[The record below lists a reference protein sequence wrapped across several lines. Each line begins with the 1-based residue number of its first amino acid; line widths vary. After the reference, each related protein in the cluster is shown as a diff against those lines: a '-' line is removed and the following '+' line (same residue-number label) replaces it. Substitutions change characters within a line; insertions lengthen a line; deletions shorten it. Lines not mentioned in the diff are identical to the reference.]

1 VGAVALGARAAEST
15 RATTGDRPPVRLA
28 LPVPGIEAWYCELAR
43 SAASIDAMRACLA
56 PAELARAARFGQ
68 PGLRDRY
75 IVGRATLRRLLGAR
89 LALAPEEIDIQRGYR
104 GRPHVPSAGG
114 LDFNVSHTG
123 DHALIGIVA
132 QGRIGVDIEHE
143 ARQLNVE
150 GVARKFMAPAERA
163 MLAAQEPDL
172 RRRTLLRLWTCK
184 EAMSKATGDALSA
197 PFRQIDVALDA
208 GARVAGGPP
217 PYAPGRW
224 TLHALRAPG
233 EHLATIALWQG
244 L

>member
-1 VGAVALGARAAEST
+1 MALGARAAE
-15 RATTGDRPPVRLA
+15 ATGATMAERVPARLA
-28 LPVPGIEAWYCELAR
+28 LPVPGVEAWFCELVR

-68 PGLRDRY
+68 PVLRDRY
-75 IVGRATLRRLLGAR
+75 IVGRATLRHLLGAR
-89 LALAPEEIDIQRGYR
+89 LALAPERVDIQRGHR
-104 GRPHVPSAGG
+104 GRPHVPGAGG
-114 LDFNVSHTG
+114 LDFNLSHTG

-132 QGRIGVDIEHE
+132 TGRIGVDIEHE

-150 GVARKFMAPAERA
+150 GVARKFMAPAEQA
-163 MLAAQEPDL
+163 MLAAQKPDL
-172 RRRTLLRLWTCK
+172 QRRTLLRLWTCK

-208 GARVAGGPP
+208 GGARVAGGPP

-224 TLHALRAPG
+224 ALHALHAPG
-233 EHLATIALWQG
+233 DHLATIALWQG
-244 L
+244 P

>member
-1 VGAVALGARAAEST
+1 M
-15 RATTGDRPPVRLA
+15 RLA
-28 LPVPGIEAWYCELAR
+28 LPAPGVEAWYCELAR
-43 SAASIDAMRACLA
+43 SAAGIDALRACLA
-56 PAELARAARFGQ
+56 PAELARAGQFGR

-89 LALAPEEIDIQRGYR
+89 MGLAPEHVDIQRGHR
-104 GRPHVPSAGG
+104 GRPHVPGSGG
-114 LDFNVSHTG
+114 IDFNVSHTG

-150 GVARKFMAPAERA
+150 GVARKFMALAEQA

-197 PFRQIDVALDA
+197 PFRQIDVALQD
-208 GARVAGGPP
+208 GVRVAGGPR
-217 PYAPGRW
+217 PYAPGGW

-233 EHLATIALWQG
+233 DHLATVALWQG
-244 L
+244 P